1 VSLLFEDV
9 NLTEWNN
16 GNKTAVLLRVIL
28 DAVNGFCSHSPS
40 KCSMNFWN
48 ESRKFHS
55 RHVVLVESPKQES
68 NDILVKVFVSLPDEK
83 DFQKDGHSVLAGST
97 LQEILLSHKHNLT
110 FAIGVKVK
118 YIGMDTSSNNN
129 RSDNKMNYIMI
140 PITFA
145 VLAVVCCMAYC
156 MHSVSKRRQKAINKE
171 RRKQMKLNKLKPSP
185 VNDAEGRP
193 KSTTGDGT
201 TTVFQREIRKK
212 KRKKHQQE
220 ADESGDRSREKKKK
234 IKHGKHERLKE
245 TEQAV
250 REPAVL
256 GGQWDGGKRER
267 VPTPIPP
274 PHHTLKTDLREQRH
288 KHTRKKKHKTSQLR
302 ERDEGYS
309 EGSDTRQA
317 AEQNSEDFLIRS
329 LPRPRKLVPLQERTD
344 T

>member
-1 VSLLFEDV
+1 
-9 NLTEWNN
+9 
-16 GNKTAVLLRVIL
+16 
-28 DAVNGFCSHSPS
+28 
-40 KCSMNFWN
+40 
-48 ESRKFHS
+48 
-55 RHVVLVESPKQES
+55 
-68 NDILVKVFVSLPDEK
+68 
-83 DFQKDGHSVLAGST
+83 
-97 LQEILLSHKHNLT
+97 
-110 FAIGVKVK
+110 
-118 YIGMDTSSNNN
+118 
-129 RSDNKMNYIMI
+129 
-140 PITFA
+140 
-145 VLAVVCCMAYC
+145 
-156 MHSVSKRRQKAINKE
+156 
-171 RRKQMKLNKLKPSP
+171 MKLNKLKPSP

-201 TTVFQREIRKK
+201 TTVFQREIRKT